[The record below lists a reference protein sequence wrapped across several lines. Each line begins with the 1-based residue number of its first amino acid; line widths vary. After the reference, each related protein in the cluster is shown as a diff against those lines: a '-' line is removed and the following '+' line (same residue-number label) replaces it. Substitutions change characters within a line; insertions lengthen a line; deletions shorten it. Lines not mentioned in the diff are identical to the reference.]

1 MMRTEF
7 NRSWPL
13 AMLFGGVL
21 LHASAPGQRGVPP
34 QPPASPR
41 AAAPV
46 DLTGYWVSLITE
58 DWRFRMVTPPKGDV
72 TGVPLNAAARQ
83 VATAWDPA
91 SDEAAGEQC
100 RAYGAAGIMRLPGRV
115 HITWEDDQTLKLE
128 TDAGTQTRRFAFGS
142 ASSAGGDWQGVSV
155 AYLGSVLHFRDETRK
170 ANVDVLLQNHMLMDP
185 IQEKLDKLA
194 ARRRGEPNPFV
205 VGAAEYQKFLG
216 VMEGCTR
223 VNIARRK
230 L

>member
-1 MMRTEF
+1 M
-7 NRSWPL
+7 
-13 AMLFGGVL
+13 
-21 LHASAPGQRGVPP
+21 
-34 QPPASPR
+34 
-41 AAAPV
+41 
-46 DLTGYWVSLITE
+46 
-58 DWRFRMVTPPKGDV
+58 
-72 TGVPLNAAARQ
+72 
-83 VATAWDPA
+83 
-91 SDEAAGEQC
+91 
-100 RAYGAAGIMRLPGRV
+100 
-115 HITWEDDQTLKLE
+115 KLE

-155 AYLGSVLHFRDETRK
+155 AYLGSVLHFRDETRR